1 MATFDVAHLKIQNV
15 NVVIVFLGPAFE
27 HQTQQQQGEFQAA
40 LQLCAANAGLAGNVV
55 LVWQD
60 SLQRIKFLAPPQQH
74 AFFKTADYADLY
86 SQVNKKLTC
95 G

>member
-1 MATFDVAHLKIQNV
+1 MATFDVAHLNIQNV

-27 HQTQQQQGEFQAA
+27 HKTHQQQSEFQAA
-40 LQLCAANAGLAGNVV
+40 LQICAANAGLAGNVV

-60 SLQRIKFLAPPQQH
+60 SLQQIKFLAPPQQH
-74 AFFKTADYADLY
+74 AFFKTANYANLY

>member
-1 MATFDVAHLKIQNV
+1 MAVFEVAHLNVQNV
-15 NVVIVFLGPAFE
+15 NVVIVFLASDFE
-27 HQTQQQQGEFQAA
+27 YQTDQQKSEVQNA
-40 LQLCAANAGLAGNVV
+40 LQICAANAGLAGNVV

-74 AFFKTADYADLY
+74 AFFRTVDYASLY

>member
-1 MATFDVAHLKIQNV
+1 MATFEVAHLNIQNV
-15 NVVIVFLGPAFE
+15 NVVIIFLGSEFE
-27 HQTQQQQGEFQAA
+27 HQTQQQQNAIQNG
-40 LQLCAANAGLAGNVV
+40 LQLCAENAGLAGNVV

-60 SLQRIKFLAPPQQH
+60 SFQRIKFLAPPQQH
-74 AFFKTADYADLY
+74 AFFKTANYADLY